1 MEVDKEKFKLLRARA
16 EEEYFKIGAVR
27 CPYLQD
33 EVHFNRVGFEHL
45 LFKEWN
51 KTRSEIE
58 QYNRLKLLRLAPL
71 ILRQSHTLQEFDERK
86 MFVRQKINVQKS
98 NARWESRLMPVYYY
112 VFVAIIDNARI
123 KVVVKE
129 IEGGSKF
136 FYSLYPSW
144 KVTINANGEKKK
156 KFFSGDPESD

>member
-1 MEVDKEKFKLLRARA
+1 MEVDKDRFAMIRARA
-16 EEEYFKIGAVR
+16 EEEYAKIGAVR

-33 EVHFNRVGFEHL
+33 EVHFNRIGFEHL

-51 KTRSEIE
+51 KTRSEVE

-71 ILRQSHTLQEFDERK
+71 ILSKSHTLQEFDERK
-86 MFVRQKINVQKS
+86 IFVRQKINVQKS
-98 NARWESRLMPVYYY
+98 NARWESRLMSVCYY
-112 VFVAIIDNARI
+112 VFVAIIDNVRV
-123 KVVVKE
+123 KVIVKE

-144 KVTINANGEKKK
+144 KVTINVKGERKKK
-156 KFFSGDPESD
+156 LFAGDPETD